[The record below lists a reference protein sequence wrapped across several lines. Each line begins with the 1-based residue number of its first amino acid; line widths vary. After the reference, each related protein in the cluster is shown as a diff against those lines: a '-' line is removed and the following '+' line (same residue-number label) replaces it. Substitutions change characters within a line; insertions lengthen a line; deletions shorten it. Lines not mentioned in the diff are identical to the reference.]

1 VWFDFPE
8 VNKLGCV
15 SHRAV
20 GQLYPSPLYDFG
32 RFYDPRS
39 PRVCL
44 RLSQKGFWNRT
55 ASIIT

>member
-8 VNKLGCV
+8 VNRLGCV
-15 SHRAV
+15 SHGTVRRLANDAN
-20 GQLYPSPLYDFG
+20 YDTG
-32 RFYDPRS
+32 RFYASNS

-55 ASIIT
+55 SSVIL